1 MQLSE
6 QAFQTPFPPLS
17 LRRLP
22 PFPPP
27 APRRLRSAAAASIR
41 RAK

>member
-6 QAFQTPFPPLS
+6 QAFQTPFPPL
-17 LRRLP
+17 
-22 PFPPP
+22 PFAASTPP
-27 APRRLRSAAAASIR
+27 ALAPCCLGAAAAASIR